1 MQTDRLPNLFFC
13 SFKLFPH
20 PAPVIIAKKFH
31 PVSNRAIGEKNKQE
45 KQGQKH
51 KAKRMLLE
59 IISGGL
65 YVSFRKS
72 RGKACHAAP
81 YFSDELAETTHL
93 LWRLEIFQKNNN
105 PPNRN
110 DSIRDEKPEQADP
123 PGDVFC
129 RAA

>member
-1 MQTDRLPNLFFC
+1 MPMERLHHLLQR
-13 SFKLFPH
+13 SLKLFPH

-93 LWRLEIFQKNNN
+93 KWRLGIFQKNN
-105 PPNRN
+105 
-110 DSIRDEKPEQADP
+110 
-123 PGDVFC
+123 
-129 RAA
+129 